1 MSNPNEMTE
10 EAIAALRRYAD
21 FVQKHS
27 GEITVGHD
35 ALREYADRIESA
47 VRRDRDFAE
56 SLHLKECI
64 AIRMECEKEW
74 TAKIGNRAAQRKALA
89 RIATLAEWCAQED
102 WREEASKIARD
113 ALKEPARNC
122 DKYSIDDI
130 KKMDADFG
138 AFCQQFGAFG
148 SKPGEICAGCPIKSM
163 DNLCCHSAW
172 MLLPEKGGAK

>member
-1 MSNPNEMTE
+1 MSNHTETTE
-10 EAIAALRRYAD
+10 EAVSALRRYAD

-27 GEITVGHD
+27 GEITIGHD

-64 AIRMECEKEW
+64 AIGLECEKEW
-74 TAKIGNRAAQRKALA
+74 KAKIGNRAAQRKALV

-113 ALKEPARNC
+113 TLKEPARNC
-122 DKYSIDDI
+122 DVSRDTKETIERCLASLNVESSSASF
-130 KKMDADFG
+130 DAG
-138 AFCQQFGAFG
+138 V
-148 SKPGEICAGCPIKSM
+148 CAAIG
-163 DNLCCHSAW
+163 W
-172 MLLPEKGGAK
+172 MLAAPEGGKNV

>member
-1 MSNPNEMTE
+1 MSDHTETTE
-10 EAIAALRRYAD
+10 EAIAALHRYAD

-35 ALREYADRIESA
+35 ALREYADRIEAA

-74 TAKIGNRAAQRKALA
+74 KAKIGNRAAQRKALV

-122 DKYSIDDI
+122 DRLECETEA
-130 KKMDADFG
+130 DAKGVYYDEVGYTTNPGFDKW
-138 AFCQQFGAFG
+138 AF
-148 SKPGEICAGCPIKSM
+148 SKAK
-163 DNLCCHSAW
+163 N
-172 MLLPEKGGAK
+172 GGGIAK